1 MMPIITLT
9 TDFGTTDH
17 KVASIKGSILGL
29 QQGIS
34 IVDIT
39 HHIEPHNLMQTA
51 YILKN
56 AYPNFPKGS
65 IHLIGVDSLYHKDR
79 KFLVIEADEHYFI
92 TSDNGLFSLIFR
104 DIKADKI
111 FEITLNN
118 RFDDVV
124 NFVPVDIFVPVAV
137 HLCRGGV
144 PEIIGRELSDI
155 KEIMPPKTEFDENTQ
170 ILSGEII
177 YIDHWGNV
185 ITNISKE
192 TFDYHSSAYQNFK
205 IDFRRHISIKK
216 IVEKN
221 TGLIQKWEDES
232 NYSGKVL
239 AYFNEANL
247 LEIAIYRGKK
257 TNGTSSLFG
266 LDIGHKVFIEFS

>member
-17 KVASIKGSILGL
+17 KVASIKGSILSL
-29 QQGIS
+29 QQGIT

-56 AYPNFPKGS
+56 AYPKFPKGS

-104 DIKADKI
+104 EIKIDKI

-124 NFVPVDIFVPVAV
+124 NFVPTDIFVPVAV

-144 PEIIGRELSDI
+144 PEIIGRELAEI
-155 KEIMPPKTEFDENTQ
+155 KEIVPPKTEFDENTK

-177 YIDHWGNV
+177 YTDHWGNV
-185 ITNISKE
+185 ITNITKE
-192 TFDYHSSAYQNFK
+192 TFDYHNSAYQNFK
-205 IDFRRHISIKK
+205 IDFRRHINIKK

-221 TGLIQKWEDES
+221 TGLIQKWEEES
-232 NYSGKVL
+232 AYSGKEF

-257 TNGTSSLFG
+257 DNGASSLFG
-266 LDIGHKVFIEFS
+266 LKVGHKVFIEFL